1 MSRDGLTRN
10 QGTNRENKARIAG
23 GRAGFYD
30 LFAGVFGRLPDEAFL
45 AKIEG
50 KKLQSFLDSC
60 AAVEGRGFKTGV
72 DCVFRYRIG
81 MKGRPG
87 HEILEELSIDRTAIL
102 RGTGHEDLR
111 PAYEGLYRSKKNV
124 GNFLLKIRRF
134 YRKTGLA
141 PDDAIKESP
150 DFLCLELDFMKQLC
164 LRERE
169 EWLSRKET
177 RATVAHQEEFLREH
191 LGNWVGEFCRETA
204 KHARTDFFRG
214 FALMLEA
221 FISQETAYL
230 RDLLDNTYC

>member
-1 MSRDGLTRN
+1 MSRDGSSGN
-10 QGTNRENKARIAG
+10 QVTNHEDRARIAG
-23 GRAGFYD
+23 GRAGLYD

-45 AKIEG
+45 TKIEG

-72 DCVFRYRIG
+72 DCILRYRTG

-87 HEILEELSIDRTAIL
+87 HEILEDLSIDRTAIL

-111 PAYEGLYRSKKNV
+111 PAYEGLYGSKKNV
-124 GNFLLKIRRF
+124 ENGLLKVRRS
-134 YRKTGLA
+134 YRKAGLA

-164 LRERE
+164 LRERH
-169 EWLSRKET
+169 EWLSQKET
-177 RATVAHQEEFLREH
+177 QATVAHQEEFLGEH

-214 FALMLEA
+214 FALMLDA

-230 RDLLDNTYC
+230 RDRVDDA